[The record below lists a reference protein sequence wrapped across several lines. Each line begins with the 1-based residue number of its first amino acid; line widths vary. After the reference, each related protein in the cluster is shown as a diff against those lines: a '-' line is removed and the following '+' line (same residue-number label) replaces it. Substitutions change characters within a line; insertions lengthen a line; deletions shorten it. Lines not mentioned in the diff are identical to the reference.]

1 MADLVY
7 TAGLPNPP
15 NFPSQDVGSMQTNT
29 NSINTWVVQDHF
41 GFNTNDNTGGYH
53 DQVSLK
59 DQAAPGIPAGLN
71 GVLFSNDVAGRS
83 WPFWQNALG
92 SFQITGS
99 ASANNP
105 SAIANG
111 WSFLPGGLIIQW
123 GNINPAPINQ
133 IPVTT
138 NFNIPFPAAC
148 FAITSGQTFTIG
160 FPPSANQ
167 VGTIG
172 FTNISAA
179 SFDWVVSTTGGLYDG
194 FYWVAIG
201 N

>member
-99 ASANNP
+99 AAANVP
-105 SAIANG
+105 LAAANG
-111 WSFLPGGLIIQW
+111 YTFLPGGIIVQW
-123 GNINPAPINQ
+123 GNVNPAPINQ
-133 IPVTT
+133 APVTQA
-138 NFNIPFPAAC
+138 FNIPFPTAC
-148 FAITSGQTFTIG
+148 FAIVSGQTYING
-160 FPPSANQ
+160 FPPANSIP
-167 VGTIG
+167 GTVA
-172 FTNISAA
+172 FSNVVPA
-179 SFDWVVSTTGGLYDG
+179 SFDWVVRTITNYDG